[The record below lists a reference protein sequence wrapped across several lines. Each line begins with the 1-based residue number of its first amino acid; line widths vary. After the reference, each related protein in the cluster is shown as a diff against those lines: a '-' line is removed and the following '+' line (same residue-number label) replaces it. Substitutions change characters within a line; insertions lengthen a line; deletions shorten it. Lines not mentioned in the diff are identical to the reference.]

1 MGNIQGYGAFR
12 PSNNINTKEKY
23 NEDKKK
29 EQTELEKALE
39 DKKTEL
45 YTILDIYKYHI
56 NVAVLEH
63 SFKLK
68 NETLIENISDD
79 LKTQNEKIKK
89 NDEKYSSEMR
99 NYKYN
104 SNVLHERKNINLILF
119 YVTILTVL
127 GLIGTTLWAIIT
139 K

>member
-12 PSNNINTKEKY
+12 PSNNTKEKS
-23 NEDKKK
+23 NEDKKN

-39 DKKTEL
+39 NKKTQL

>member
-12 PSNNINTKEKY
+12 PSNNTREKS

-39 DKKTEL
+39 HKKNEL

>member
-1 MGNIQGYGAFR
+1 MGNIQGYGSFR
-12 PSNNINTKEKY
+12 PSNNTKEKS
-23 NEDKKK
+23 NEDKKN

-39 DKKTEL
+39 NKKTKL

-127 GLIGTTLWAIIT
+127 GLIGTTIWAIIM

>member
-12 PSNNINTKEKY
+12 PSNNTKEKS
-23 NEDKKK
+23 NEDKKN

-39 DKKTEL
+39 NKKTQL

-127 GLIGTTLWAIIT
+127 GLIGTTIWAIIM

>member
-1 MGNIQGYGAFR
+1 M
-12 PSNNINTKEKY
+12 
-23 NEDKKK
+23 
-29 EQTELEKALE
+29 EKALE
-39 DKKTEL
+39 HKKTEL

>member
-1 MGNIQGYGAFR
+1 MGNIQGYGSFR
-12 PSNNINTKEKY
+12 PSNNTKEKS
-23 NEDKKK
+23 NEDKKN

-39 DKKTEL
+39 NKKTQL

-127 GLIGTTLWAIIT
+127 GLIGTTIWAIIM

>member
-1 MGNIQGYGAFR
+1 MGNIQGYGSFR
-12 PSNNINTKEKY
+12 PSNNTKEKS
-23 NEDKKK
+23 NEDKKN

-39 DKKTEL
+39 NKKTQL

-127 GLIGTTLWAIIT
+127 GLIGTTI
-139 K
+139 

>member
-1 MGNIQGYGAFR
+1 MGNIQGYGSFR
-12 PSNNINTKEKY
+12 PSNNTKEKS
-23 NEDKKK
+23 NEDKKN

-39 DKKTEL
+39 NKKSQL

-127 GLIGTTLWAIIT
+127 GLIGTTIWAIIM

>member
-12 PSNNINTKEKY
+12 PSNNTKEKS

-39 DKKTEL
+39 HKKTEL

-56 NVAVLEH
+56 NVAILEQ

-68 NETLIENISDD
+68 NETLIENITDT
-79 LKTQNEKIKK
+79 LKNQDEKIKK

-99 NYKYN
+99 NYKHI

-119 YVTILTVL
+119 YITVLVVL
-127 GLIGTTLWAIIT
+127 GLIGTTLWAILT

>member
-1 MGNIQGYGAFR
+1 MGNIQGYGSFR
-12 PSNNINTKEKY
+12 PSNNTKEKS
-23 NEDKKK
+23 NEDKKN

-39 DKKTEL
+39 NKKTQL